1 MQEINFDWI
10 RGDDEAETLVFT
22 DEQNQPLDFTGS
34 RFDCDIRPAGGEPIR
49 LSTVSGEILVVN
61 NEITLIF
68 AHQKSEQATWSQAKW
83 DLQQTTPQGL
93 VKTLCGGRISLRK
106 DVTYGEPER

>member
-61 NEITLIF
+61 NEITLIDE
-68 AHQKSEQATWSQAKW
+68 KKIRLEI
-83 DLQQTTPQGL
+83 TTKEGFELSKEVENPNWAEVHKQ
-93 VKTLCGGRISLRK
+93 
-106 DVTYGEPER
+106 

>member
-22 DEQNQPLDFTGS
+22 DEQNQPLDFTGR

-83 DLQQTTPQGL
+83 DLQQTNQQGL

>member
-10 RGDDEAETLVFT
+10 RGDDEAETLAFT

-49 LSTVSGEILVVN
+49 LSTVSGEILVIN

-83 DLQQTTPQGL
+83 DLQQTNPQGL

-106 DVTYGEPER
+106 DVTYGESER